1 MTIEEKKLFVIKIVY
16 FVIKNI
22 KNNIIQNDKKIKFKQ
37 PTYGFVLQLELT
49 DIILQKKKMKKWV
62 SN

>member
-22 KNNIIQNDKKIKFKQ
+22 KNNIIQNDKKIKFK
-37 PTYGFVLQLELT
+37 
-49 DIILQKKKMKKWV
+49 
-62 SN
+62 